1 MMDDQQ
7 EVIDFLSEPSSYS
20 EGVERVEIIE
30 THASLVFLAAD
41 RAYKLK
47 RAVKYPYLDF
57 STVER
62 RRQAC
67 EAELALNRRTAPEMY
82 LEVRGLARTAAGG
95 VGFSSTGPALDWV
108 VVMRRFEQE
117 LLFDSLAKTGGL
129 DPKIMSELADNIA
142 LFHSVAER
150 RSQSGGAAEM
160 AELAEIQY
168 RCLVAAQHAG
178 FDRRSVDDI
187 GAKWRERLAA
197 VAMLLDRRRL
207 AGKIRHCHGD
217 LHLRNICMLDGKPTL
232 FDCLE
237 FSDALASID
246 VLYDLAFLLMD
257 LEHCGL
263 AHLANRVLNR
273 YLDRAEEDDGL
284 AALPLF
290 LSVRAGIRAHV
301 TATALERAADTST
314 RAEMA
319 GEARRYLDLA
329 HRLLR
334 PEPCRLIAIGGVSGT
349 GKSTLAAGLA
359 PGLGVRPGVRV
370 LRSDVTRKLLLG
382 VDPETRLP
390 ASAYTPETSRR
401 VYDTLRRKAAVGLA
415 AGYTVIVDAVSLT
428 PDERSSLAEVAGAA
442 GVPFSGLWLE
452 APSAVMEERI
462 LTRRHDASDASPAI
476 LAEQLRHGPG
486 TIDWIRIDAGGGPED
501 CLAAARRALGI
512 RQAAL
517 DS

>member
-7 EVIDFLSEPSSYS
+7 EVTDFLSQPSSYS

-82 LEVRGLARTAAGG
+82 LEVRALARTAAGG

-129 DPKIMSELADNIA
+129 DPKIMSSLADNIA

-150 RSQSGGAAEM
+150 RSQRGGAAEM

-178 FDRRSVDDI
+178 FDRCSVDNI

-257 LEHCGL
+257 LEHRGL

-290 LSVRAGIRAHV
+290 F
-301 TATALERAADTST
+301 
-314 RAEMA
+314 
-319 GEARRYLDLA
+319 AR
-329 HRLLR
+329 
-334 PEPCRLIAIGGVSGT
+334 GS
-349 GKSTLAAGLA
+349 A
-359 PGLGVRPGVRV
+359 P
-370 LRSDVTRKLLLG
+370 
-382 VDPETRLP
+382 
-390 ASAYTPETSRR
+390 
-401 VYDTLRRKAAVGLA
+401 
-415 AGYTVIVDAVSLT
+415 
-428 PDERSSLAEVAGAA
+428 
-442 GVPFSGLWLE
+442 
-452 APSAVMEERI
+452 M
-462 LTRRHDASDASPAI
+462 
-476 LAEQLRHGPG
+476 
-486 TIDWIRIDAGGGPED
+486 
-501 CLAAARRALGI
+501 
-512 RQAAL
+512 
-517 DS
+517 